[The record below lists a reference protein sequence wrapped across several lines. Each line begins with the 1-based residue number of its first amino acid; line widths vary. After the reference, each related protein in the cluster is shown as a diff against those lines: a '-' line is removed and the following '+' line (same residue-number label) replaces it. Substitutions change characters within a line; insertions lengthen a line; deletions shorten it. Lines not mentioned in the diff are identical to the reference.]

1 MLSRLVSSKKESSTA
16 EIPPEGEVPV
26 SAQGGFVNGGNV
38 GGISFSQR
46 GCFVAVL
53 AWVENLILS
62 LSDNLIDWAMCTTAK
77 ER

>member
-53 AWVENLILS
+53 A
-62 LSDNLIDWAMCTTAK
+62 
-77 ER
+77 